1 MLFRSAALWGVAA
14 AVLPLVVRGR
24 RTAVDA
30 VAAAA
35 WALSLVAAT
44 PVVTEALGGDAPSGT
59 VFGAVLGAA
68 LAVAARAAGSRA

>member
-1 MLFRSAALWGVAA
+1 
-14 AVLPLVVRGR
+14 
-24 RTAVDA
+24 

-35 WALSLVAAT
+35 WALALASAT
-44 PVVTEALGGDAPSGT
+44 PAVAEALGGEVPSGT